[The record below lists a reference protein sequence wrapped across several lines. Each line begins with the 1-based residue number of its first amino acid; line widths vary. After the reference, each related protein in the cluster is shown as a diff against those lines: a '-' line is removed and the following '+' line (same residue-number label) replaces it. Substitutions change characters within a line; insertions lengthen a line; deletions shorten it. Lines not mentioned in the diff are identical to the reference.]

1 MINKNMEENYIKQYE
16 ADKEILNNQLKDY
29 YKRNNEAIIKFNDA
43 KQNYGTESKEFKQAS
58 VELRK
63 WSFYIRQ
70 SHLALGYIRP
80 NNRDDIEH
88 RNYQY
93 QEFTTRLQSVTCMA
107 LDIRYYGATIYNA
120 EQIIKSKSIKPMPDS
135 ENEYTQFTDVSGQ
148 IPASTIQNLYKIID
162 YHSDIKAYERSLP
175 CGCIFAIFPKGIQDY
190 QSQDYI
196 NAVDFGQN
204 PERLF
209 GIITTP
215 ENNELVK
222 KWMEEENLNPE
233 QVYTF
238 EEYISLVQERST
250 ILGGE
255 FPKME
260 NITSKRDRNF
270 GKDEIKK
277 LSEGRN
283 IETLVRTQQDLKQAI
298 DKGKNNSREEN
309 DEYGETRDI

>member
-1 MINKNMEENYIKQYE
+1 MINKNMEEDSIKQYE

-43 KQNYGTESKEFKQAS
+43 MQNYGTESKEFKQAS

-70 SHLALGYIRP
+70 SNLALRFIRP
-80 NNRDDIEH
+80 NDIDDIEY

-93 QEFTTRLQSVTCMA
+93 QEFTTRLQSVTCMP

-238 EEYISLVQERST
+238 EEFISLVQERST
-250 ILGGE
+250 ILSAGL
-255 FPKME
+255 PKKE
-260 NITSKRDRNF
+260 YPEGKRYNNF
-270 GKDEIKK
+270 GEEEIKK
-277 LSEGRN
+277 VSEGRN
-283 IETLVRTQQDLKQAI
+283 AESLIRTQQYLKKTLEINKIQGRK
-298 DKGKNNSREEN
+298 DR
-309 DEYGETRDI
+309 DGETRDL

>member
-43 KQNYGTESKEFKQAS
+43 KQNYRTESKEFKQAS

-63 WSFYIRQ
+63 WDYFISQ

-80 NNRDDIEH
+80 NNRDDIEY

-238 EEYISLVQERST
+238 EEFISLVQERST
-250 ILGGE
+250 ILSAGL
-255 FPKME
+255 PKKE
-260 NITSKRDRNF
+260 YPEGKRYNNF
-270 GKDEIKK
+270 GEEEIKK
-277 LSEGRN
+277 VSEGRN
-283 IETLVRTQQDLKQAI
+283 AESLIRTQQYLKKTLEINKIQGRK
-298 DKGKNNSREEN
+298 DR
-309 DEYGETRDI
+309 DGETRDL

>member
-1 MINKNMEENYIKQYE
+1 MEENYIKQYE

-63 WSFYIRQ
+63 WDYFISQ

-80 NNRDDIEH
+80 NNRDDIEY

-238 EEYISLVQERST
+238 EEFISLVQERST
-250 ILGGE
+250 ILSAGL
-255 FPKME
+255 PKKE
-260 NITSKRDRNF
+260 YPEGKRYNNF
-270 GKDEIKK
+270 GEEEIKK
-277 LSEGRN
+277 VSEGRN
-283 IETLVRTQQDLKQAI
+283 AESLIRTQQYLKKTLEINKIQGRK
-298 DKGKNNSREEN
+298 DR
-309 DEYGETRDI
+309 DGETRDL

>member
-63 WSFYIRQ
+63 WDYFISQ

-80 NNRDDIEH
+80 NNRDDIEY

-238 EEYISLVQERST
+238 EEFISLVQERST
-250 ILGGE
+250 ILSAGL
-255 FPKME
+255 PKKE
-260 NITSKRDRNF
+260 YPEGKRYNNF
-270 GKDEIKK
+270 GEEEIKK
-277 LSEGRN
+277 VSEGRN
-283 IETLVRTQQDLKQAI
+283 AESLIRTQQYLKKTLEINKIQGRK
-298 DKGKNNSREEN
+298 DR
-309 DEYGETRDI
+309 DGETRDL